1 MENKNMFCEKSTCC
15 IESTGQ
21 GMNPEKVCGTIAA
34 GCVQHEYGDTNC
46 MLAKIYFPSQNY
58 RAGFQPAEALCHGT
72 LFPELVR
79 TYK

>member
-1 MENKNMFCEKSTCC
+1 
-15 IESTGQ
+15 
-21 GMNPEKVCGTIAA
+21 
-34 GCVQHEYGDTNC
+34 